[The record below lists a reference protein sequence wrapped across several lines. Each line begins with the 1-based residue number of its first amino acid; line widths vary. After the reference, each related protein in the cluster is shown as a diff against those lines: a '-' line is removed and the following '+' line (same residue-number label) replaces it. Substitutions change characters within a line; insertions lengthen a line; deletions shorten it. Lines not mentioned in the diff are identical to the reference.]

1 MSSNPYVMQA
11 VMVVA
16 SVLVVALAVAIS
28 VVVKRGLT
36 KLDDKIGGKV
46 DSDKAVDLL
55 LGMLNTFLPMIK
67 SRFGERYAE
76 IVDVVNVALRSVA
89 DGTITPQEGKE
100 LSDESLDAALK
111 ATGVT
116 LTEQELEFVKTT
128 ILPVL
133 VGVFVKAPSEGARAL
148 SMSISV
154 A

>member
-116 LTEQELEFVKTT
+116 LTEQELDFVKTT

-148 SMSISV
+148 SMSMSV
-154 A
+154 V